1 VATANSTTLLGEL
14 FSGDVY
20 KRNQGRVVRQG
31 TFFGIVAIVAVGCM
45 TLANTILAD
54 QIAPIKVGVPTALGV
69 LGAWF
74 AWRVV
79 NYPRFADFLIAVEGE
94 MDKMSWPEWSY
105 LWRALGVVLTMLV
118 LFTAYMFVC
127 DIFWN
132 WLFETIRF
140 LDITTTNTPPATR

>member
-1 VATANSTTLLGEL
+1 MAAANTTSLLGEM
-14 FSGDVY
+14 FSGGIY
-20 KRNQGRVVRQG
+20 KRNQGRLVRQG
-31 TFFGIVAIVAVGCM
+31 TFFGIVAIVAVGCI

-54 QIAPIKVGVPTALGV
+54 QATPIRVGGSSALAV

-79 NYPRFADFLIAVEGE
+79 NYPKFADFLIAVEGE
-94 MDKMSWPEWSY
+94 MDKMSWPDWAY

-127 DIFWN
+127 DVFWN

-140 LDITTTNTPPATR
+140 LDISTPTTPTP

>member
-1 VATANSTTLLGEL
+1 VAAANTTTLIGEM
-14 FSGDVY
+14 FSGGIH
-20 KRNQGRVVRQG
+20 KRNQGRLVRQA
-31 TFFGIVAIVAVGCM
+31 TFFGIVALVAVGCF

-54 QIAPIKVGVPTALGV
+54 RIAPMRVGVPLAIGA

-79 NYPRFADFLIAVEGE
+79 NYPKFADFLIAVEGE
-94 MDKMSWPEWSY
+94 MDKMSWPEWAY
-105 LWRALGVVLTMLV
+105 LWRALGVVLTMLI

-132 WLFETIRF
+132 WLFEAIHF
-140 LDITTTNTPPATR
+140 LEVHTTATPNA

>member
-1 VATANSTTLLGEL
+1 MAAANTTTLLGEL
-14 FSGDVY
+14 FSGVFY
-20 KRNQGRVVRQG
+20 KRNQGRLVRQG
-31 TFFGIVAIVAVGCM
+31 TFFGIVAVVAVGCI

-54 QIAPIKVGVPTALGV
+54 QITPVRVGTPTALAV

-74 AWRVV
+74 AWRIV

-94 MDKMSWPEWSY
+94 MDKMSWPDWAY

-118 LFTAYMFVC
+118 LFTAYMFLC

-132 WLFETIRF
+132 WLFETIHF
-140 LDITTTNTPPATR
+140 LEVSTATTPTT

>member
-1 VATANSTTLLGEL
+1 MAAANTTTLLGEM
-14 FSGDVY
+14 FSGDIY
-20 KRNQGRVVRQG
+20 KRNQGRLVRQG
-31 TFFGIVAIVAVGCM
+31 TFFGIVALVAVGCI

-54 QIAPIKVGVPTALGV
+54 KIAPIRVGLPTGIAL

-94 MDKMSWPEWSY
+94 MDKMSWPDWTY

-118 LFTAYMFVC
+118 LFTAYMFLC
-127 DIFWN
+127 DVFWN

-140 LDITTTNTPPATR
+140 LDITTTNTPAA

>member
-1 VATANSTTLLGEL
+1 VAAANTTTLLGEM
-14 FSGDVY
+14 FSGDIY
-20 KRNQGRVVRQG
+20 KRNQGRFVRQG
-31 TFFGIVAIVAVGCM
+31 TFFGIVALIAVGCI

-54 QIAPIKVGVPTALGV
+54 RIPPVRVGVPVLIALA
-69 LGAWF
+69 GAWF

-94 MDKMSWPEWSY
+94 MDKMSWPDWAY

-118 LFTAYMFVC
+118 LFTLYMFVC
-127 DIFWN
+127 DIFWT

-140 LDITTTNTPPATR
+140 LDATTTNAPPTT